1 MAAMTK
7 EMTRQAMMVGYIDAF
22 YFFVATVLLSV
33 PLIIFV
39 RWKKPKS

>member
-1 MAAMTK
+1 MTK
-7 EMTRQAMMVGYIDAF
+7 EMTRQAIMMGYIDAF

-39 RWKKPKS
+39 RWNKPKT